1 MSFVC
6 FVAFVVASALFALS
20 TPGNASD
27 TTSMSQGA
35 GLILLVEDEAKF
47 REPLEHLLRQRSYE
61 VIAADAVDT
70 ALEALHG
77 RRPDAAIVDLN
88 LRHGSGRDVIVRVP
102 STAPVIIFSG
112 MRSASG
118 ELERLRPRTRLIE
131 KPYSLVLLVETLE
144 EMLAESNSQNLHP

>member
-1 MSFVC
+1 
-6 FVAFVVASALFALS
+6 
-20 TPGNASD
+20 
-27 TTSMSQGA
+27 MSQGA

-47 REPLEHLLRQRSYE
+47 REPLEHLLRQRSYD

-118 ELERLRPRTRLIE
+118 ELERLRPRTRLVE
-131 KPYSLVLLVETLE
+131 KPASLTWLLDTME
-144 EMLAESNSQNLHP
+144 EMISDARAYRDCA